1 MPGAVFG
8 DFLAAARAHLEATVA
23 VRENEDTWPPAIAQE
38 LSRLVAVMTRYCDDL
53 APYDQLEASSRD
65 DLHPWERAAIDAG
78 AALRIVAGC
87 LRRAAVEPVGLLVSG
102 TASQRERH
110 LEAAATE
117 LAAGR
122 DLLHTHFAIDPDGLT
137 LERSEWAS
145 AVTSV
150 PVTRALANEVGQWSL
165 RLAPF
170 TASLADSAAADAR
183 PDGPGQTRPVSV
195 RTEFATASQWLQAAG
210 AAVHLALRSDPV
222 RPADAELLCAI
233 PAAMVPRRPASAGE
247 SVAELCDG
255 ITISASRLRGAMRDS
270 QDRARWSPS
279 ATSGGWQ
286 WMAQAAAVTSHLS
299 ELALEALATRAGQL
313 PGPPASEAQLRDA
326 ADLMVAMRAA
336 WHQVDRMWDVMI
348 TESRMLPT
356 QAMTD
361 ASDLVLRM
369 GRLVRDDPHWTP
381 AHSRRAPLRNPAA
394 LAPGTNA
401 VTTVIAAI
409 HQSVDA
415 LARLAKADMDAVGAA
430 GQAGRLYVPTRS
442 LPEEHDVPRPFAT
455 APDSRC
461 QVLHVAYRAALDA
474 SVQAARALDELS
486 IAAAA
491 PSKALALAR
500 AAAPAQSSRRGSQPR
515 PDDGIPGE
523 PPLSNTPFTHSRAA
537 TGRPGPVEEAI
548 RARRVADPVILLRA
562 AAIDNAAR
570 QLIIQAENA
579 TSASNSLDTPTNIR
593 RPASSAAQLAAQSFP
608 YDLTARPTAGQP
620 PSPARRAT
628 SSSSHVPAKGPL
640 TVIISLAWHGARAAL
655 MKPTAMEQACRC

>member
-8 DFLAAARAHLEATVA
+8 DFLAAAREHLEAAVA
-23 VRENEDTWPPAIAQE
+23 VREDAVTWPSAVAQE
-38 LSRLVAVMTRYCDDL
+38 LSRLVAVMSRYCGDL
-53 APYDQLEASSRD
+53 APCDQVEASGRD

-78 AALRIVAGC
+78 AALRIAAGC
-87 LRRAAVEPVGLLVSG
+87 LRRAAVEAVGDLVSG
-102 TASQRERH
+102 TAPQRAQQ

-122 DLLHTHFAIDPDGLT
+122 DLLHTHLATDPDGLT
-137 LERSEWAS
+137 LERSEWAY

-170 TASLADSAAADAR
+170 TAWLASSAVAYAR
-183 PDGPGQTRPVSV
+183 PDGPGQTVPVSV

-210 AAVHLALRSDPV
+210 AAVHLALYVDPV

-233 PAAMVPRRPASAGE
+233 PAAMVPQRQRPSSAGE

-270 QDRARWSPS
+270 KDRARWSPS
-279 ATSGGWQ
+279 VTSGGWQ

-299 ELALEALATRAGQL
+299 EQALRALATRAGHL
-313 PGPPASEAQLRDA
+313 PGPPVSETQLRDA
-326 ADLMVAMRAA
+326 ADFMVGMRAA

-369 GRLVRDDPHWTP
+369 GRLVWDDPHWTP

-394 LAPGTNA
+394 LAPGTGA
-401 VTTVIAAI
+401 VATVVAAV

-415 LARLAKADMDAVGAA
+415 LARVAKADMNAVEAA

-442 LPEEHDVPRPFAT
+442 LPEDYDVPRPFAT
-455 APDSRC
+455 APVSRC
-461 QVLHVAYRAALDA
+461 QVLHEAYRVALDA

-486 IAAAA
+486 ITAGA
-491 PSKALALAR
+491 PSKMLALAR
-500 AAAPAQSSRRGSQPR
+500 AAASAQSRRPGSQPR
-515 PDDGIPGE
+515 PDDGIPGG
-523 PPLSNTPFTHSRAA
+523 PQPADIPFTHSRAS
-537 TGRPGPVEEAI
+537 TGRPGPVEQAI
-548 RARRVADPVILLRA
+548 RERHISDPVMLLRA

-570 QLIIQAENA
+570 QLIAQAQDA
-579 TSASNSLDTPTNIR
+579 TPVSSSPDTPTSR
-593 RPASSAAQLAAQSFP
+593 RRAAGSAAQLAAQSFP
-608 YDLTARPTAGQP
+608 RDLTARPAAGQQP
-620 PSPARRAT
+620 RSARHAT
-628 SSSSHVPAKGPL
+628 SSSSRV
-640 TVIISLAWHGARAAL
+640 TRRVR
-655 MKPTAMEQACRC
+655 

>member
-1 MPGAVFG
+1 MSGAVFG
-8 DFLAAARAHLEATVA
+8 DFLAAGREHLEATVA
-23 VRENEDTWPPAIAQE
+23 ARENEVTWPSAIAQE
-38 LSRLVAVMTRYCDDL
+38 LSRLVAVMSRYCGDL
-53 APYDQLEASSRD
+53 APYDQVEASGRD

-87 LRRAAVEPVGLLVSG
+87 LRRAAVEPVGDLVSG
-102 TASQRERH
+102 TAPHRARH

-122 DLLHTHFAIDPDGLT
+122 DLLHTHLATDPDGLT
-137 LERSEWAS
+137 LERSEWAY

-170 TASLADSAAADAR
+170 TAWLASSAVAYAR
-183 PDGPGQTRPVSV
+183 PDGPGQTLPVSV

-210 AAVHLALRSDPV
+210 AAVHLALYVDPV

-233 PAAMVPRRPASAGE
+233 PAAIVPQRQRPSSAGE

-270 QDRARWSPS
+270 KDRARWSPS
-279 ATSGGWQ
+279 VTSGEWQ

-299 ELALEALATRAGQL
+299 ELALQALATRAGHL
-313 PGPPASEAQLRDA
+313 PGPPVSETQLRDA
-326 ADLMVAMRAA
+326 ADSMVGMRAA
-336 WHQVDRMWDVMI
+336 WHQVDRLWDVMI

-369 GRLVRDDPHWTP
+369 GRLVWDDPHWTP

-394 LAPGTNA
+394 LAPETDA
-401 VTTVIAAI
+401 VTTVIAAV

-415 LARLAKADMDAVGAA
+415 LARVAKADMDAVEAA

-442 LPEEHDVPRPFAT
+442 LPEDYDVPRPFAT
-455 APDSRC
+455 APVSRC
-461 QVLHVAYRAALDA
+461 QVLNEAYRVALDA

-486 IAAAA
+486 VTAGT
-491 PSKALALAR
+491 PSKMLALAR
-500 AAAPAQSSRRGSQPR
+500 AAASAQSRRPGSQPR
-515 PDDGIPGE
+515 PDGIPGG
-523 PPLSNTPFTHSRAA
+523 PQPADIPFTHSRAS
-537 TGRPGPVEEAI
+537 TGRPGPVEQAI
-548 RARRVADPVILLRA
+548 RERHISDPVMLLRA

-570 QLIIQAENA
+570 QLIAQAQDA
-579 TSASNSLDTPTNIR
+579 TPVSSSPDTPTSR
-593 RPASSAAQLAAQSFP
+593 RRAAGSAAQLAAQSFP
-608 YDLTARPTAGQP
+608 RDLTARPAAGQQP
-620 PSPARRAT
+620 RSARHAT
-628 SSSSHVPAKGPL
+628 SSSSRV
-640 TVIISLAWHGARAAL
+640 TRRVR
-655 MKPTAMEQACRC
+655 

>member
-8 DFLAAARAHLEATVA
+8 DFLAAAREHLEATVA
-23 VRENEDTWPPAIAQE
+23 ARENEVTWPSAIAQE
-38 LSRLVAVMTRYCDDL
+38 LSRLVAVMSRYCDDL
-53 APYDQLEASSRD
+53 APYDQVEASGRD

-87 LRRAAVEPVGLLVSG
+87 LRRAAVERVGDLVSG
-102 TASQRERH
+102 TAPHRARH

-122 DLLHTHFAIDPDGLT
+122 DLLHTHLAIDPDGLT

-170 TASLADSAAADAR
+170 TAWLADSAAAYAH
-183 PDGPGQTRPVSV
+183 PDGPGQTLPVSV

-210 AAVHLALRSDPV
+210 AAVDLALCSDPV

-233 PAAMVPRRPASAGE
+233 PAAMVPRRPGCAGE

-270 QDRARWSPS
+270 KDRARWSPS
-279 ATSGGWQ
+279 LTSGGWQ

-299 ELALEALATRAGQL
+299 ELALGALAIRAGHL
-313 PGPPASEAQLRDA
+313 PGPPASEAQLRDV
-326 ADLMVAMRAA
+326 ADLMVSMRTA

-369 GRLVRDDPHWTP
+369 GRLVWDDPHWTP
-381 AHSRRAPLRNPAA
+381 AHSRRAPLRNLAA
-394 LAPGTNA
+394 LAPGTDA
-401 VTTVIAAI
+401 VTTVIAAV

-415 LARLAKADMDAVGAA
+415 LARLAKADMDAVEAA
-430 GQAGRLYVPTRS
+430 GRAGRLYVPTRS
-442 LPEEHDVPRPFAT
+442 LPEEYDVPRPFAT
-455 APDSRC
+455 APVSRC
-461 QVLHVAYRAALDA
+461 QVLHEAYRVALDA

-486 IAAAA
+486 IATAA

-500 AAAPAQSSRRGSQPR
+500 AAASAQSSRRGSQPR
-515 PDDGIPGE
+515 PDDGIPGD
-523 PPLSNTPFTHSRAA
+523 PPLSGTPFTHSRAA
-537 TGRPGPVEEAI
+537 TGKPGPVEEAI

-570 QLIIQAENA
+570 QLIIQAENT
-579 TSASNSLDTPTNIR
+579 TSASSSPDTPTNIR
-593 RPASSAAQLAAQSFP
+593 RSASSAAQLAAQSFP

-628 SSSSHVPAKGPL
+628 SSSS
-640 TVIISLAWHGARAAL
+640 RAPRRA
-655 MKPTAMEQACRC
+655 P

>member
-8 DFLAAARAHLEATVA
+8 DFLAAAREHLEATVA
-23 VRENEDTWPPAIAQE
+23 VRENEVTWPSAIAQE
-38 LSRLVAVMTRYCDDL
+38 LSRLVAVMSRYCDDL
-53 APYDQLEASSRD
+53 APYDQVEASGRD

-78 AALRIVAGC
+78 AALRIAAGC
-87 LRRAAVEPVGLLVSG
+87 LRRAAVEPVGGLVSE
-102 TASQRERH
+102 TAPRRARH

-137 LERSEWAS
+137 LGRSEWAS

-170 TASLADSAAADAR
+170 TAWLADSAAAYAR
-183 PDGPGQTRPVSV
+183 PDGPGQTLPVSV
-195 RTEFATASQWLQAAG
+195 RTDFATASQWLQAAG
-210 AAVHLALRSDPV
+210 AAVHLALCSDPV

-233 PAAMVPRRPASAGE
+233 PAAMAPRRPASAGE

-270 QDRARWSPS
+270 KDRARWSPS
-279 ATSGGWQ
+279 VTSGGWQ

-299 ELALEALATRAGQL
+299 ELALGGLATRAGHL
-313 PGPPASEAQLRDA
+313 PGPSASEAQLCDV
-326 ADLMVAMRAA
+326 ADLMVSMRAA

-369 GRLVRDDPHWTP
+369 GRLVWDDPHWTP

-394 LAPGTNA
+394 LAPETDA
-401 VTTVIAAI
+401 VTTVIAAV

-430 GQAGRLYVPTRS
+430 GRAGRLYVPTRS
-442 LPEEHDVPRPFAT
+442 LPEEYDVPRPFAT
-455 APDSRC
+455 APVSRC
-461 QVLHVAYRAALDA
+461 QVLHEAYRVALDA

-500 AAAPAQSSRRGSQPR
+500 AAASAQSSRRGSQPR
-515 PDDGIPGE
+515 PDDGIPGD
-523 PPLSNTPFTHSRAA
+523 PPLSGTPFTHSRAA

-548 RARRVADPVILLRA
+548 RARRVSDPVILLRA

-570 QLIIQAENA
+570 QLIIQAENT
-579 TSASNSLDTPTNIR
+579 TSASSSPDTPTNIR

-628 SSSSHVPAKGPL
+628 SSSS
-640 TVIISLAWHGARAAL
+640 RAPRRA
-655 MKPTAMEQACRC
+655 P

>member
-8 DFLAAARAHLEATVA
+8 DFLAAAREHLEATVA
-23 VRENEDTWPPAIAQE
+23 VRKNEVTWPSAIAQE
-38 LSRLVAVMTRYCDDL
+38 LSRLVAVMSRYCDDL
-53 APYDQLEASSRD
+53 APYDQVEASGRD
-65 DLHPWERAAIDAG
+65 DLHPWEHAAIDAG

-87 LRRAAVEPVGLLVSG
+87 LRRAAVEPVGGLVSE
-102 TASQRERH
+102 TAPRRARH

-122 DLLHTHFAIDPDGLT
+122 DLLHTHLAIDPDGLT

-170 TASLADSAAADAR
+170 TAWLADSAAAYAR
-183 PDGPGQTRPVSV
+183 PDEPGRTLPVSV

-210 AAVHLALRSDPV
+210 AAVHLALCSDPV

-233 PAAMVPRRPASAGE
+233 PAAMAPRRPASAGE

-255 ITISASRLRGAMRDS
+255 ITISASRLRGAMQDS
-270 QDRARWSPS
+270 KNRARWSPS
-279 ATSGGWQ
+279 LTSGGWQ

-299 ELALEALATRAGQL
+299 ELALGALATRAGQL
-313 PGPPASEAQLRDA
+313 PGPPASEAQLRDV
-326 ADLMVAMRAA
+326 ADFMVGMRAA

-369 GRLVRDDPHWTP
+369 GRLVWDDPHWTP

-394 LAPGTNA
+394 LAPETVA
-401 VTTVIAAI
+401 ITTVIAAV

-430 GQAGRLYVPTRS
+430 GRAGRLYVPTRS
-442 LPEEHDVPRPFAT
+442 LPEEYDVPRPFAT
-455 APDSRC
+455 APVSRC
-461 QVLHVAYRAALDA
+461 QVLHEAYRVALDA

-500 AAAPAQSSRRGSQPR
+500 AAASAQSSRRGSQPR
-515 PDDGIPGE
+515 PDDGIPGD
-523 PPLSNTPFTHSRAA
+523 PPLSGTPFTHSRAA
-537 TGRPGPVEEAI
+537 TGKPGPVEEAI

-570 QLIIQAENA
+570 QLIIQAENT
-579 TSASNSLDTPTNIR
+579 TSASSSPDTPTNIR

-628 SSSSHVPAKGPL
+628 SSSS
-640 TVIISLAWHGARAAL
+640 RAPRRA
-655 MKPTAMEQACRC
+655 P

>member
-8 DFLAAARAHLEATVA
+8 DFLAAAREHLEATVA
-23 VRENEDTWPPAIAQE
+23 VRENEVTGPSAIAQE
-38 LSRLVAVMTRYCDDL
+38 LSRLVSVMSRYCDDL
-53 APYDQLEASSRD
+53 APYDQVEASGRD

-87 LRRAAVEPVGLLVSG
+87 LRRAAAGPAGDLVSG
-102 TASQRERH
+102 TAPHRARH

-122 DLLHTHFAIDPDGLT
+122 DLLHTHLAIDPDGMT
-137 LERSEWAS
+137 LEKSEWAP

-170 TASLADSAAADAR
+170 TAWLADSAAAYAR
-183 PDGPGQTRPVSV
+183 PDGPGQTLPVSV

-210 AAVHLALRSDPV
+210 AAVDLALGSDPV

-233 PAAMVPRRPASAGE
+233 PAAMAPRRPGSAGE
-247 SVAELCDG
+247 SVAELCDE
-255 ITISASRLRGAMRDS
+255 ITISASRLRGAMRDNK
-270 QDRARWSPS
+270 DRARWSPS
-279 ATSGGWQ
+279 LTSGGWQ

-299 ELALEALATRAGQL
+299 ELALRALATRTGQL
-313 PGPPASEAQLRDA
+313 PGHPASEAQLRDV
-326 ADLMVAMRAA
+326 ADLMVGMRAA

-369 GRLVRDDPHWTP
+369 GRLVWDDPHWTP

-394 LAPGTNA
+394 LAPGTDA
-401 VTTVIAAI
+401 VTTVIAAV

-430 GQAGRLYVPTRS
+430 GRAGRLYVPTRS
-442 LPEEHDVPRPFAT
+442 LPEEYDVPRPFAT
-455 APDSRC
+455 APVSRC
-461 QVLHVAYRAALDA
+461 QVLHEAYRVALDA

-515 PDDGIPGE
+515 PDDGIPGD
-523 PPLSNTPFTHSRAA
+523 PPLSGTPFTHSRAA

-548 RARRVADPVILLRA
+548 TARRVSDPVILLRA

-570 QLIIQAENA
+570 QLIIQAENT
-579 TSASNSLDTPTNIR
+579 TSASSSPDTPTNIR

-608 YDLTARPTAGQP
+608 HDLTARPTAEQP

-628 SSSSHVPAKGPL
+628 SSSS
-640 TVIISLAWHGARAAL
+640 RAPRRA
-655 MKPTAMEQACRC
+655 P

>member
-8 DFLAAARAHLEATVA
+8 DFLAAARERLEATVA
-23 VRENEDTWPPAIAQE
+23 VREKEVTWPSAMAQE
-38 LSRLVAVMTRYCDDL
+38 LSRLVAVMSRYCDDL
-53 APYDQLEASSRD
+53 APCDQVEASGRG
-65 DLHPWERAAIDAG
+65 DLHPWERAAIDVG
-78 AALRIVAGC
+78 AALRVAAGC
-87 LRRAAVEPVGLLVSG
+87 LRRAAVEPVGDLVSG
-102 TASQRERH
+102 TAPQRARH

-122 DLLHTHFAIDPDGLT
+122 DLLQTHLATDPDGLT
-137 LERSEWAS
+137 LERSEWAY

-170 TASLADSAAADAR
+170 TAWLADSAAAYAR
-183 PDGPGQTRPVSV
+183 PDGPGQTLPVSV
-195 RTEFATASQWLQAAG
+195 HTEFATASQWLQAAG
-210 AAVHLALRSDPV
+210 AAVHLALYSDPV

-233 PAAMVPRRPASAGE
+233 PAAMVPQRQRPSSAGG
-247 SVAELCDG
+247 SAAELCDG
-255 ITISASRLRGAMRDS
+255 ITISASRLRGAIRDS
-270 QDRARWSPS
+270 KDRARWSPS
-279 ATSGGWQ
+279 LTSGGWQ

-299 ELALEALATRAGQL
+299 ELALGALATRAGQL
-313 PGPPASEAQLRDA
+313 PGPPVSEAQLRDV
-326 ADLMVAMRAA
+326 ADFMVGMRAA

-369 GRLVRDDPHWTP
+369 GRLVWDDPHWTP
-381 AHSRRAPLRNPAA
+381 AHSRRAPLRNLAA
-394 LAPGTNA
+394 LAPGTDA
-401 VTTVIAAI
+401 VTTVIAAV

-442 LPEEHDVPRPFAT
+442 LPEEYDVPRPFAT
-455 APDSRC
+455 APVSRC
-461 QVLHVAYRAALDA
+461 RVLHEAYRVALDA

-491 PSKALALAR
+491 PSKPLALAR
-500 AAAPAQSSRRGSQPR
+500 AAASAQSSRRGSQPR
-515 PDDGIPGE
+515 PDDGIPGN
-523 PPLSNTPFTHSRAA
+523 PPLSGTPFTHSRAA

-548 RARRVADPVILLRA
+548 RARHISDPVILLRA

-570 QLIIQAENA
+570 QLITQAENT
-579 TSASNSLDTPTNIR
+579 TSESSSPDTPTNIR
-593 RPASSAAQLAAQSFP
+593 RPASRVIRTWVKVNSNGL
-608 YDLTARPTAGQP
+608 
-620 PSPARRAT
+620 RAT
-628 SSSSHVPAKGPL
+628 
-640 TVIISLAWHGARAAL
+640 R
-655 MKPTAMEQACRC
+655 TAS

>member
-8 DFLAAARAHLEATVA
+8 DFLAAAREHLEATVA
-23 VRENEDTWPPAIAQE
+23 ARENEVTWPSAIAQE
-38 LSRLVAVMTRYCDDL
+38 LSHLVAVMSRYCDDL
-53 APYDQLEASSRD
+53 APYDQVEASGRD

-87 LRRAAVEPVGLLVSG
+87 LHRAAVEPAGDLVSG
-102 TASQRERH
+102 TASHRARH

-122 DLLHTHFAIDPDGLT
+122 DLLHTHLAIDPDGLT

-150 PVTRALANEVGQWSL
+150 PVTRALANEIGQWSL

-170 TASLADSAAADAR
+170 TAWLADSPAAYAR
-183 PDGPGQTRPVSV
+183 PDGPGQTLPVSV
-195 RTEFATASQWLQAAG
+195 RTEFATASQWLQTAG

-222 RPADAELLCAI
+222 RPADAELLYAI
-233 PAAMVPRRPASAGE
+233 PAAMVPRRPASAAE

-270 QDRARWSPS
+270 KDRARWSPS
-279 ATSGGWQ
+279 VTSGGWQ

-299 ELALEALATRAGQL
+299 ELALGALATRAGHL
-313 PGPPASEAQLRDA
+313 PGPPASEAQLRDV
-326 ADLMVAMRAA
+326 ADFMVSMRAA

-369 GRLVRDDPHWTP
+369 GRLVWDDPHWTP

-394 LAPGTNA
+394 LAPETG
-401 VTTVIAAI
+401 VVVTVIAAV

-415 LARLAKADMDAVGAA
+415 LARLAKADMDAVEAA
-430 GQAGRLYVPTRS
+430 GRAGRLYVPTRS
-442 LPEEHDVPRPFAT
+442 LPEEYDVPRPFAT
-455 APDSRC
+455 APVSRC
-461 QVLHVAYRAALDA
+461 QMLQEAYRVALDA
-474 SVQAARALDELS
+474 SIQAARALDELS

-500 AAAPAQSSRRGSQPR
+500 TAASAQSSRRGSQPR
-515 PDDGIPGE
+515 PDDSIPGD
-523 PPLSNTPFTHSRAA
+523 PPLSGTPFTHSRAA

-548 RARRVADPVILLRA
+548 RARRMSDPVILLRA

-570 QLIIQAENA
+570 QLIIQAENT
-579 TSASNSLDTPTNIR
+579 TSASSSPDTPTNIR

-608 YDLTARPTAGQP
+608 YDPTARPTAGQP

-628 SSSSHVPAKGPL
+628 SSSS
-640 TVIISLAWHGARAAL
+640 RASRRA
-655 MKPTAMEQACRC
+655 P

>member
-8 DFLAAARAHLEATVA
+8 DFLAAAREHLEATVA
-23 VRENEDTWPPAIAQE
+23 ARENEVTWPSAIAQE
-38 LSRLVAVMTRYCDDL
+38 LSRLVAVMSRYCDDL
-53 APYDQLEASSRD
+53 APYDQVEASGRD

-87 LRRAAVEPVGLLVSG
+87 LRRAAVEPVGDLVSG
-102 TASQRERH
+102 TASHRARH

-122 DLLHTHFAIDPDGLT
+122 DLLHTHLAIDPDGLT
-137 LERSEWAS
+137 LERSEWTS
-145 AVTSV
+145 AVTSA

-170 TASLADSAAADAR
+170 TAWLADSAAAYAH
-183 PDGPGQTRPVSV
+183 PDGPGQTLPVSV

-210 AAVHLALRSDPV
+210 AAVHLALCSDPV
-222 RPADAELLCAI
+222 RPADAELLCGI
-233 PAAMVPRRPASAGE
+233 PTAMVPRRPGSAGE

-270 QDRARWSPS
+270 KDRARWSPS
-279 ATSGGWQ
+279 VTSGGWQ

-299 ELALEALATRAGQL
+299 ELALGALATRVGQL
-313 PGPPASEAQLRDA
+313 PGPSASEAQLRDA
-326 ADLMVAMRAA
+326 ADFMVGMRAA

-348 TESRMLPT
+348 TESRMLPN

-369 GRLVRDDPHWTP
+369 GRLVWDDPHWTP

-394 LAPGTNA
+394 LAPETGVVVTVVAA
-401 VTTVIAAI
+401 V

-415 LARLAKADMDAVGAA
+415 LARLAKADMDAVGVA
-430 GQAGRLYVPTRS
+430 GRAGRLYVPTRS
-442 LPEEHDVPRPFAT
+442 LPEEYDVPRPFAT
-455 APDSRC
+455 APVSRC
-461 QVLHVAYRAALDA
+461 QALHVAYRVALDA

-486 IAAAA
+486 IAAAG

-500 AAAPAQSSRRGSQPR
+500 AAASAQSRRRGSQPR
-515 PDDGIPGE
+515 PDDGIPE
-523 PPLSNTPFTHSRAA
+523 DPPLSDTPFTHSRAA
-537 TGRPGPVEEAI
+537 TGRPGPVEKAI
-548 RARRVADPVILLRA
+548 RARRVSDPVILMRA

-570 QLIIQAENA
+570 QLIIQAENT
-579 TSASNSLDTPTNIR
+579 TSASSSPDTPTNIR
-593 RPASSAAQLAAQSFP
+593 RPASNAAQLAAQSFP
-608 YDLTARPTAGQP
+608 HDLTARPTAGQP

-628 SSSSHVPAKGPL
+628 SSSS
-640 TVIISLAWHGARAAL
+640 RATRRA
-655 MKPTAMEQACRC
+655 P

>member
-1 MPGAVFG
+1 MPGAAFG
-8 DFLAAARAHLEATVA
+8 DFLAAAREHLEAAVA
-23 VRENEDTWPPAIAQE
+23 VRGDEVTWPSAIAGE
-38 LSRLVAVMTRYCDDL
+38 LSRLVAVMLRYCDDL
-53 APYDQLEASSRD
+53 APCNEVEASGRD

-78 AALRIVAGC
+78 AALRIAAGC
-87 LRRAAVEPVGLLVSG
+87 LRRAAVEAAGDLVSE
-102 TASQRERH
+102 TAPRRARQ

-122 DLLHTHFAIDPDGLT
+122 DLLHTHLAVNPDGLT

-150 PVTRALANEVGQWSL
+150 PVTRYLANEVGKWSL

-170 TASLADSAAADAR
+170 TAWLADSAAAYAH
-183 PDGPGQTRPVSV
+183 PDGPGQTLPVSV

-210 AAVHLALRSDPV
+210 AAIRPALYADAV

-233 PAAMVPRRPASAGE
+233 PPAMVPQRQAPSSAGE
-247 SVAELCDG
+247 SVAELCYG

-270 QDRARWSPS
+270 KDRARWSPNV
-279 ATSGGWQ
+279 TSGGWQ

-299 ELALEALATRAGQL
+299 ELALGALATRAGQL
-313 PGPPASEAQLRDA
+313 PGPPVSEAQLRDA
-326 ADLMVAMRAA
+326 ADFMVGMRAA
-336 WHQVDRMWDVMI
+336 WHQVDRTWDLMI

-369 GRLVRDDPHWTP
+369 GRLVWDDPHWTP
-381 AHSRRAPLRNPAA
+381 AHSRRAPHRDPAA
-394 LAPGTNA
+394 LAPERDTVATVVAA
-401 VTTVIAAI
+401 V

-415 LARLAKADMDAVGAA
+415 LARLAKADMDAVEAA

-442 LPEEHDVPRPFAT
+442 LPEDYDVPRPFAT
-455 APDSRC
+455 APVSRC
-461 QVLHVAYRAALDA
+461 QVLHEAYRVALDA

-486 IAAAA
+486 VAAGA
-491 PSKALALAR
+491 PSMVLALAR
-500 AAAPAQSSRRGSQPR
+500 AAASAQSIRRGTPPR
-515 PDDGIPGE
+515 PDDGIPGD
-523 PPLSNTPFTHSRAA
+523 PPPADMPFTHSRIA

-548 RARRVADPVILLRA
+548 RARRVYDPVVLMRA

-579 TSASNSLDTPTNIR
+579 APTSSSPDTPTTGR
-593 RPASSAAQLAAQSFP
+593 RSASSAAQLAAQSFP
-608 YDLTARPTAGQP
+608 YDLTARPAARQP
-620 PSPARRAT
+620 PSPAKRAT
-628 SSSSHVPAKGPL
+628 SSSSRVPR
-640 TVIISLAWHGARAAL
+640 RA
-655 MKPTAMEQACRC
+655 P

>member
-8 DFLAAARAHLEATVA
+8 DFLAAAREHLEATVA
-23 VRENEDTWPPAIAQE
+23 VRENEVTWPSAVAEE
-38 LSRLVAVMTRYCDDL
+38 LSRLVAVMSRYCDDL
-53 APYDQLEASSRD
+53 APCDQVEASGRD

-78 AALRIVAGC
+78 AALRIAAGC
-87 LRRAAVEPVGLLVSG
+87 LRRAAVEPVGDLVSG
-102 TASQRERH
+102 TAPQRARH

-122 DLLHTHFAIDPDGLT
+122 DLLHTHLATDPDGLT
-137 LERSEWAS
+137 LERSEWAY

-170 TASLADSAAADAR
+170 TAWLASSAVAYAR
-183 PDGPGQTRPVSV
+183 PDGPGQTVPVSV

-210 AAVHLALRSDPV
+210 AAVHLALYIDPV

-233 PAAMVPRRPASAGE
+233 PAAMVPQRQRPSSAGE
-247 SVAELCDG
+247 SAAELCDG
-255 ITISASRLRGAMRDS
+255 ITISASRLRGAMRDRK
-270 QDRARWSPS
+270 DRARWSPS
-279 ATSGGWQ
+279 VTSGGWQ

-299 ELALEALATRAGQL
+299 ELALGALATRAGQL
-313 PGPPASEAQLRDA
+313 PGPPVSEAQLRDV
-326 ADLMVAMRAA
+326 ADFMVGMRAA

-356 QAMTD
+356 QTMTD

-369 GRLVRDDPHWTP
+369 GRLVWDDPHWTP
-381 AHSRRAPLRNPAA
+381 AHSHRAPLRNPAA
-394 LAPGTNA
+394 LAPETDA
-401 VTTVIAAI
+401 VTTVIAAV

-415 LARLAKADMDAVGAA
+415 LARLAQADMNAVEAA

-442 LPEEHDVPRPFAT
+442 LPEDYDVPRPFAT
-455 APDSRC
+455 APVSRC
-461 QVLHVAYRAALDA
+461 QVLHEAYRVALNA

-486 IAAAA
+486 IAAGA

-500 AAAPAQSSRRGSQPR
+500 AAASAQSRRPGNQPR
-515 PDDGIPGE
+515 PDDGIPSD
-523 PPLSNTPFTHSRAA
+523 PPLSDTPFAHSRAA
-537 TGRPGPVEEAI
+537 TGRPGPVEAGI
-548 RARRVADPVILLRA
+548 RARRVSDAVILMRA

-579 TSASNSLDTPTNIR
+579 TSASNSPDTPTTGR
-593 RPASSAAQLAAQSFP
+593 RSASTAAQLAAQSFP
-608 YDLTARPTAGQP
+608 WDLTARPAAEQP
-620 PSPARRAT
+620 PRSNRNAT
-628 SSSSHVPAKGPL
+628 NSSSRVPRRVP
-640 TVIISLAWHGARAAL
+640 
-655 MKPTAMEQACRC
+655 

>member
-8 DFLAAARAHLEATVA
+8 DFLAAAREHLEATVA
-23 VRENEDTWPPAIAQE
+23 VRENEVTWPSAIAQE
-38 LSRLVAVMTRYCDDL
+38 LSRLVAVMSRYCDDL
-53 APYDQLEASSRD
+53 APYDQVEASGRD
-65 DLHPWERAAIDAG
+65 DLHPWERAAVDVG

-87 LRRAAVEPVGLLVSG
+87 LRRAAVEPVGDLVSE
-102 TASQRERH
+102 TASRRARH

-170 TASLADSAAADAR
+170 TAWLADSAASYAH
-183 PDGPGQTRPVSV
+183 PDGPGQTLPVSV
-195 RTEFATASQWLQAAG
+195 RTEFATACQWLQAAG
-210 AAVHLALRSDPV
+210 AAVHLALCSDPV

-233 PAAMVPRRPASAGE
+233 PAAMVPRRPGSAGE

-270 QDRARWSPS
+270 KDRARWSPS
-279 ATSGGWQ
+279 VTSGGWQ

-299 ELALEALATRAGQL
+299 ELALGALATRAGQL
-313 PGPPASEAQLRDA
+313 PGPPASEAQLRDV
-326 ADLMVAMRAA
+326 ADFMIGMRAA

-369 GRLVRDDPHWTP
+369 GRLVWDDPHWTP
-381 AHSRRAPLRNPAA
+381 AHSRRAPLRNLAA
-394 LAPGTNA
+394 LAPETDA
-401 VTTVIAAI
+401 VTTLIAAV

-415 LARLAKADMDAVGAA
+415 LARLAKADMDAVEAA
-430 GQAGRLYVPTRS
+430 GRAGRLYVPTRS
-442 LPEEHDVPRPFAT
+442 LPEEYDVPRPFAT
-455 APDSRC
+455 APVSRC
-461 QVLHVAYRAALDA
+461 QVLHEAYRVALDA

-486 IAAAA
+486 IAAGA

-500 AAAPAQSSRRGSQPR
+500 AAASAQSRRAGSQPR
-515 PDDGIPGE
+515 PDDGIPGD
-523 PPLSNTPFTHSRAA
+523 PPLSDTPFTHSRAA
-537 TGRPGPVEEAI
+537 TGRPGPVEKAI
-548 RARRVADPVILLRA
+548 RARRVSDPVILMRA

-570 QLIIQAENA
+570 QLIIQAENT
-579 TSASNSLDTPTNIR
+579 TSASSSPDTPTNIR

-608 YDLTARPTAGQP
+608 YDLTASPTAGQP

-628 SSSSHVPAKGPL
+628 SSSSRVPR
-640 TVIISLAWHGARAAL
+640 RA
-655 MKPTAMEQACRC
+655 P